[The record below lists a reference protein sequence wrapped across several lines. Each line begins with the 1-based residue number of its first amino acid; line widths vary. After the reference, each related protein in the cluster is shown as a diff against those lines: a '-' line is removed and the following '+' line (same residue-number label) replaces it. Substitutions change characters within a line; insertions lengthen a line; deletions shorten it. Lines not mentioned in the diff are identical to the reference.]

1 MRNNCLSPK
10 AYFTESSIF
19 YRFIGKVKFDL
30 SHFISVSI
38 CNTILSPITGFFFF
52 MELFLI

>member
-19 YRFIGKVKFDL
+19 YRFMGKVKFDL

-52 MELFLI
+52 LWNCF